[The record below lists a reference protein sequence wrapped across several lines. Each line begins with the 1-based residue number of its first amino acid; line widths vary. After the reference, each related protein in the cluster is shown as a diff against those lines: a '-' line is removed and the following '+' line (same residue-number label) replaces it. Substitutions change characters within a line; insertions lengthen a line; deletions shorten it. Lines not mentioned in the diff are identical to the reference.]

1 MAMNGDLRMG
11 YKTNYFLGHNGI
23 YNGILRDL
31 KATYMVWVNH
41 LLGFHISVNFLKY
54 YTH

>member
-1 MAMNGDLRMG
+1 MAMNGELRMG
-11 YKTNYFLGHNGI
+11 YKINYFLGH
-23 YNGILRDL
+23 NGILRDL